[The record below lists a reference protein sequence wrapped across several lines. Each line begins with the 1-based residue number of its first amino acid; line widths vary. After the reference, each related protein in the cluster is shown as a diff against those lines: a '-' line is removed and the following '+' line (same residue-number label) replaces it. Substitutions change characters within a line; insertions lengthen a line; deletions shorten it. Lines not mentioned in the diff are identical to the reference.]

1 MHDGAATMDH
11 MEQEQERGITI
22 TSAATT
28 TFWERTEDGVD
39 AEGPKHRFNIIDTP
53 GHVDFT
59 IEVER
64 SLAVLDGAVCVLDGN
79 AGVEP
84 QTETV
89 WRQADRYKVPRMVF
103 VNKMD
108 KTGADFL
115 QLCRHDRRSYWS
127 ECIPISFP
135 IGAETELEGLVDL
148 VTMEEWLWQG
158 EDLGASWIKAPIRE
172 ELKESAAKWRANL
185 LRLL

>member
-1 MHDGAATMDH
+1 MGETPD
-11 MEQEQERGITI
+11 
-22 TSAATT
+22 
-28 TFWERTEDGVD
+28 
-39 AEGPKHRFNIIDTP
+39 GPKHRLNIIDTP

-59 IEVER
+59 IEVEL
-64 SLAVLDGAVCVLDGN
+64 SLAVLDGAVCVLDAN

-108 KTGADFL
+108 KIGADFFN
-115 QLCRHDRRSYWS
+115 CVEMIEDRTGAVAV
-127 ECIPISFP
+127 PIAFP

-158 EDLGASWIKAPIRE
+158 EDLGASWIKAPIRA
-172 ELKESAAKWRANL
+172 ELQDTADKWRAKL
-185 LRLL
+185 VETAVEQDD